1 MLLTFSGMQM
11 GQQSTSC
18 NTHKHRTRDTTWCHV
33 TSCHATCHH
42 TSWCD
47 VRACY
52 IHRRCQRR
60 YMILHCLI
68 ENYLRLRQRILHTHE
83 IQVTPHDVTLQDIT
97 LHEVTHSIRDFTSK
111 LNIIE
116 LHYLTFF
123 FLVYALKHV
132 TYSRDWLRR
141 VLQIPV
147 LPWLPEHR
155 SITALTS
162 STNLHNILQ
171 ATHLS
176 L

>member
-1 MLLTFSGMQM
+1 MLLTFSGMRM

-18 NTHKHRTRDTTWCHV
+18 NTHKRRTRDTTWCHV

-42 TSWCD
+42 TTWCD

-60 YMILHCLI
+60 YMILRCLV
-68 ENYLRLRQRILHTHE
+68 ENYLRLRQRILHTQE
-83 IQVTPHDVTLQDIT
+83 IQVTLHDVTLQDIT
-97 LHEVTHSIRDFTSK
+97 LHEVTHSIRDFTLK

-116 LHYLTFF
+116 PHYLTFF
-123 FLVYALKHV
+123 KVYARAC
-132 TYSRDWLRR
+132 YI
-141 VLQIPV
+141 Q
-147 LPWLPEHR
+147 PWL
-155 SITALTS
+155 AAKS
-162 STNLHNILQ
+162 SPDPGSCYYDEQLLLHNILQ